1 MLKDKIKDKSARIGI
16 IGIGYVGLPL
26 AVAFADA
33 GYRVLGI
40 DRNIERVNMVN
51 SGKSYIGDISDDKL
65 GKVEATT
72 DISRIEE
79 LDVVCICVPTPLT
92 KTKSPDLS
100 YVLQSTKSVAE
111 YQRGDMLVILES
123 TTHPGTTRSELL
135 PIFEEHGRKLD
146 DDIFLAFSPE
156 MVDPGNK
163 VYHIGNMP
171 KVVGGLSKESA
182 ELARLLYS
190 QITDT
195 VITVSSP
202 EVAEMVKVFS
212 NVFRNVNIAL
222 VNEIAQLCHRMGVS
236 VWEVID
242 TTAKKPFGYMPF
254 YPGLV
259 GGHCIPLDPY
269 YLSQKALELD
279 FHTRFIELAAGVNEQ
294 MPYYVLEEI
303 RRGLDVRGKTLNG
316 ANVLVLGVAFKR
328 DIADIRDS
336 GSVKLIELLQQNG
349 AKVEYHDPYVPS
361 VMVGDKQMES
371 VDLFGRLS
379 TSDCVVIAT
388 DHTCFDA
395 EQIVAKSQLVY
406 DVRGVTRQVG
416 FKYNNVMRLGE

>member
-1 MLKDKIKDKSARIGI
+1 MLKDKIEDKSARIGI

-26 AVAFADA
+26 AVAFTDA
-33 GYRVLGI
+33 GYKVLGI
-40 DRNIERVNMVN
+40 DRNENRVKMVN
-51 SGKSYIGDISDDKL
+51 AGKSYIGDVADDRL

-72 DISRIEE
+72 DMKRIGG

-111 YQRGDMLVILES
+111 YQHNTMLVILES
-123 TTHPGTTRSELL
+123 TTHPGTTRELL
-135 PIFEEHGRKLD
+135 PMFEEYGHKLD
-146 DDIFLAFSPE
+146 SDVFLAFSPE

-163 VYHIGNMP
+163 VYRIWNMP
-171 KVVGGLSKESA
+171 KVIGGLSKQST

-190 QITDT
+190 QVAIT
-195 VITVSSP
+195 VIVVSSP

-222 VNEIAQLCHRMGVS
+222 VNELAQLCHRMGIS

-242 TTAKKPFGYMPF
+242 TTTRKPFGYMPF
-254 YPGLV
+254 YPGFV
-259 GGHCIPLDPY
+259 GGHCIPDDPY

-279 FHTRFIELAAGVNEQ
+279 FHTRFIELSAGVNEQ
-294 MPYYVLEEI
+294 MPYYVLGEI
-303 RRGLDVRGKTLNG
+303 MRELDIRGKTLKG
-316 ANVLVLGVAFKR
+316 AKVLVLGVAFKR
-328 DIADIRDS
+328 DVADTRES
-336 GSVKLIELLQQNG
+336 GSIKLIELLQRNW
-349 AKVEYHDPYVPS
+349 AEVEYHDPYVPTITID
-361 VMVGDKQMES
+361 GRRMES

-388 DHTCFDA
+388 DHTCFDV

-406 DVRGVTRQVG
+406 DVRGVTRHVK
-416 FKYNNVMRLGE
+416 FKYNNVVRLGE